1 MLVFLGWCN
10 IVLYLSVYYVLIL
23 ALVVGGYFVACDWF
37 RVNCMIGFVFV
48 GVAFG
53 FEFCLLGGWW
63 FDGCWCLLRCD
74 CLGWAVWGLLLW
86 WVLRVCLGW
95 PF

>member
-1 MLVFLGWCN
+1 MLG
-10 IVLYLSVYYVLIL
+10 
-23 ALVVGGYFVACDWF
+23 DWF

-63 FDGCWCLLRCD
+63 FDGCWCLLRYD
-74 CLGWAVWGLLLW
+74 CLGWAVWGVAFVVVFARMFGLT
-86 WVLRVCLGW
+86 
-95 PF
+95 F